1 MTPRIV
7 FNFLNCPTC
16 KQRIVCYHR
25 DLVKIIENSLKIE
38 NIVAEKAMQR
48 AKHEGFEKEPR
59 LKDAND
65 IFFNKLKEFA
75 LYKCAYYMCY
85 KCKEPYF
92 GGMKDCE

>member
-16 KQRIVCYHR
+16 KQRIVCSHR
-25 DLVKIIENSLKIE
+25 DLVKIIEDSLKIE

-65 IFFNKLKEFA
+65 IFFNNK
-75 LYKCAYYMCY
+75 YKYSISRIV
-85 KCKEPYF
+85 K
-92 GGMKDCE
+92 